1 MPVMK
6 KIALKK
12 RLPPPRRCR
21 EECKVTCDPIKRPM
35 VGGPGSLP
43 PKRKPM
49 LIRKEEPDTAKAVE
63 IKKPIAIRKEEEPA
77 KLAVLEK
84 KEKIPIMKTG
94 GAGRGLPPKPE
105 LKPIKP
111 KMMGGP
117 GSLPPK
123 KPLPEKTRVLE
134 KKAVLEKKPELEKK
148 VEVKAVKEPMV
159 GGPGSLPPKKKP
171 VQVEAKKIEAPK
183 IEKKEAKMVG
193 GPGSLPPKPKIEKAE
208 VKKPAPAPAKKVEDK
223 ED

>member
-1 MPVMK
+1 MK

-12 RLPPPRRCR
+12 RLPAPRRCR

-43 PKRKPM
+43 PKRK
-49 LIRKEEPDTAKAVE
+49 L
-63 IKKPIAIRKEEEPA
+63 IAIRKEPE
-77 KLAVLEK
+77 KAVEVK
-84 KEKIPIMKTG
+84 KEEKLPIMKTG

-117 GSLPPK
+117 GSLPP
-123 KPLPEKTRVLE
+123 PRVE
-134 KKAVLEKKPELEKK
+134 KKAEEKK
-148 VEVKAVKEPMV
+148 VIKPVEAPKV
-159 GGPGSLPPKKKP
+159 GGKGSLPPKP
-171 VQVEAKKIEAPK
+171 VLQKVEAPKKIEAPK

>member
-35 VGGPGSLP
+35 TGGPGSLP
-43 PKRKPM
+43 PKRK
-49 LIRKEEPDTAKAVE
+49 L
-63 IKKPIAIRKEEEPA
+63 IAIRKEPE
-77 KLAVLEK
+77 KAVEVK
-84 KEKIPIMKTG
+84 KEEKLPIMKTG

>member
-1 MPVMK
+1 MK

-12 RLPPPRRCR
+12 RLPAPRRCR

-35 VGGPGSLP
+35 TGGPGSLP
-43 PKRKPM
+43 PKRK
-49 LIRKEEPDTAKAVE
+49 L
-63 IKKPIAIRKEEEPA
+63 IAIRKEPE
-77 KLAVLEK
+77 KAVEVK
-84 KEKIPIMKTG
+84 KEEKLPIMKTG

-193 GPGSLPPKPKIEKAE
+193 GPGSLPPKPVLEKKPVLKKIEPKMMGGPGSLPPKPEIKKAE
-208 VKKPAPAPAKKVEDK
+208 PVKKVEAK

>member
-1 MPVMK
+1 MG
-6 KIALKK
+6 
-12 RLPPPRRCR
+12 
-21 EECKVTCDPIKRPM
+21 ECKVTCDPIKRPM
-35 VGGPGSLP
+35 IGGPGSLP
-43 PKRKPM
+43 PKRK
-49 LIRKEEPDTAKAVE
+49 L
-63 IKKPIAIRKEEEPA
+63 IAIRKEPE
-77 KLAVLEK
+77 KAVEVK
-84 KEKIPIMKTG
+84 KEEKLPIMKTG

-105 LKPIKP
+105 LKPIK
-111 KMMGGP
+111 
-117 GSLPPK
+117 
-123 KPLPEKTRVLE
+123 PEKTRVLE

-193 GPGSLPPKPKIEKAE
+193 GPGSLPPKPKIEKAA